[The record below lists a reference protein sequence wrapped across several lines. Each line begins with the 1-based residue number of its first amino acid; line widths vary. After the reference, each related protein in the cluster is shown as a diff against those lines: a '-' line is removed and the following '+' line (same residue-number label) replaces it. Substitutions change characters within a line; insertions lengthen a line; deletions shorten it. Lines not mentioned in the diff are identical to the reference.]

1 MSTMRI
7 TLRRSGACAFEATN
21 EAGARVV
28 VAGSSEL
35 EARILERADAS
46 RIPSPSTAPAADA
59 PMRPMELF
67 LVSLAGCGA
76 MDVVLILS
84 RQREPLGEL
93 TIEVS
98 GRRADATPA
107 VFEQITL
114 RFVAHASDVGAVDT
128 AKLARAAELSVHKY
142 CSVASMLG
150 PDVEVRVET
159 EVR

>member
-1 MSTMRI
+1 MSVMKI
-7 TLRRSGACAFEATN
+7 TLRRAGPCAFEATN
-21 EAGARVV
+21 AAGARVV
-28 VAGSSEL
+28 VAGSPEL
-35 EARILERADAS
+35 ETRILERADAS
-46 RIPSPSTAPAADA
+46 LVPTPTAAPSPDA

-84 RQREPLGEL
+84 RQRQPLGEL
-93 TIEVS
+93 TIDVT
-98 GRRADATPA
+98 GVRADATPA
-107 VFEQITL
+107 VFEQVTL
-114 RFVAHASDVGAVDT
+114 RFIAAGAVDA

-150 PDVEVRVET
+150 PGVEVRVET